1 MKVRVSVMYKSGVL
15 DPQGRAIMASL
26 HQLGHK
32 DITDVRAGK
41 VVELTLPKMTKEKL
55 ERKVRE
61 LCEKLLVN
69 AVIEDYHYEVVE

>member
-41 VVELTLPKMTKEKL
+41 VVELTIPKMTKEKL
-55 ERKVRE
+55 DRKVRE
-61 LCEKLLVN
+61 LCDKLLVN
-69 AVIEDYHYEVVE
+69 AVIEDYRFEVVE